1 MTSTTSAN
9 TISALREMFG
19 ISLVSKLENY
29 VVLYPQSLQFVP
41 CMVYKSYKLLDISII
56 CAVGA
61 FVVRT
66 TERDWHSVGVDV
78 AHEMLINKSCKTS
91 VIHPSR
97 DYIGRIANYLPY
109 RTICNLGNNK
119 EVAMPVQNP
128 LLSSAFD

>member
-1 MTSTTSAN
+1 MPTFKWPEVCVMTSTISAN
-9 TISALREMFG
+9 TISALRG
-19 ISLVSKLENY
+19 ISLVSKLGNY
-29 VVLYPQSLQFVP
+29 VVLYPQRLQFVP
-41 CMVYKSYKLLDISII
+41 CMVYISYKLLDISII

-66 TERDWHSVGVDV
+66 TGRDWHSVGVDE

-109 RTICNLGNNK
+109 RTICNLGNNI
-119 EVAMPVQNP
+119 
-128 LLSSAFD
+128 